1 MPFLPIQEGISV
13 CDRSN
18 GHLILDFNHSARCNV
33 HDSNPLAYRQRER
46 QYFSTRKDQHRGHT
60 SVFQAICLTKSMGH
74 IYSLENLQVLISQYI
89 IVLKFNDLLYRVTQK
104 KRELLKNP
112 TKIEEI
118 QEKKLLTEIEPLQLA
133 F

>member
-1 MPFLPIQEGISV
+1 MEILVYAVERISDKSSSLAV
-13 CDRSN
+13 S
-18 GHLILDFNHSARCNV
+18 FFSAF
-33 HDSNPLAYRQRER
+33 SASQLFRQ
-46 QYFSTRKDQHRGHT
+46 
-60 SVFQAICLTKSMGH
+60 LTGV
-74 IYSLENLQVLISQYI
+74 Q
-89 IVLKFNDLLYRVTQK
+89 DDTK

>member
-1 MPFLPIQEGISV
+1 MDQSRSPIMLFLFT
-13 CDRSN
+13 N
-18 GHLILDFNHSARCNV
+18 
-33 HDSNPLAYRQRER
+33 
-46 QYFSTRKDQHRGHT
+46 
-60 SVFQAICLTKSMGH
+60 FQKN
-74 IYSLENLQVLISQYI
+74 YSLLPYRFVKSISSCRYLSI
-89 IVLKFNDLLYRVTQK
+89 ILFTLLLLLYRMTQK